1 MTESDQIRPPGVS
14 DKQSIAIDA
23 LVSGA
28 LQWEAAEK
36 AGVQRTTVTAWCNHN
51 IAFKAE
57 RNQRRQDR
65 VEAAGEQLQETL
77 CAALVH
83 LGEKVREG
91 DTGAA
96 VTIVKAV
103 KVAHLLD
110 AARPGPTTPMGVHQH
125 LAASLRSDLVGE
137 MFVTEEI
144 SWIVER
150 ESDVSAD

>member
-1 MTESDQIRPPGVS
+1 MTESDRIRPLGVS

-28 LQWEAAEK
+28 LQREAAEK

-51 IAFKAE
+51 IVFIAE
-57 RNQRRQDR
+57 WNQRRQDR
-65 VEAAGEQLQETL
+65 LVASGERLHETL
-77 CAALVH
+77 RAALEH
-83 LGEKVREG
+83 LYEKIRGG

-110 AARPGPTTPMGVHQH
+110 AARPGPTTPMGVHQD